1 MLLLMKICGHRR
13 AGQQPARAGTRAT
26 LSLLLAHHRV
36 GDRAV
41 NAVER
46 VRAAQFLLR
55 LARGGYGLVVEV
67 RPQPDQPVQPVH
79 RLAQRQLRRALPRR
93 GSGTAEVAE
102 RAHGIPELLLV
113 LLRVKAGANRR
124 AQPVHPE
131 RARSCAA
138 GPAAQ
143 SGSAPVWPLR
153 DRRRRD
159 SSPLAAGCGA
169 APASRAPPRRA
180 AGGTK
185 LALCRLRRAAPTF
198 KASRRTLG
206 PLCCALRNL
215 DQKMGLIVLLPPW
228 VNLPYR
234 CRGATNLSRVC
245 LMKLEVISSL
255 TVNGK

>member
-1 MLLLMKICGHRR
+1 MISQSRVAALLCAFMKWSSTFSRVQLDCRAFRLTALPSTELKKKLLMLLLMKICGHRR
-13 AGQQPARAGTRAT
+13 AGQQPARAGARAT
-26 LSLLLAHHRV
+26 LLLLLLAHHRV

-113 LLRVKAGANRR
+113 LLRVEAGADRR

-143 SGSAPVWPLR
+143 SGARPCMATPRQETQRLFAV
-153 DRRRRD
+153 
-159 SSPLAAGCGA
+159 GCGLWRGSCVARAA
-169 APASRAPPRRA
+169 APRGRRH
-180 AGGTK
+180 
-185 LALCRLRRAAPTF
+185 
-198 KASRRTLG
+198 
-206 PLCCALRNL
+206 
-215 DQKMGLIVLLPPW
+215 
-228 VNLPYR
+228 
-234 CRGATNLSRVC
+234 
-245 LMKLEVISSL
+245 
-255 TVNGK
+255 